1 MSSHGECG
9 MPRKTK
15 QPRRVVSQLRRCMP
29 RTADMEKKLVTPVDM
44 QPSMHNSND
53 ASRSDCIVVIV
64 CFLNME
70 MRVGVVVVVVR
81 VHWVWLR
88 RDLPQ

>member
-1 MSSHGECG
+1 
-9 MPRKTK
+9 
-15 QPRRVVSQLRRCMP
+15 
-29 RTADMEKKLVTPVDM
+29 MEKKVVTPVDM

-64 CFLNME
+64 CLLNME
-70 MRVGVVVVVVR
+70 MRVGVMVVVVVVVR